1 MMTNHLIEH
10 ARAMISAALAQS
22 RANGARSISAL
33 YLTIYPS
40 PDASLDT
47 IRAAI
52 DFARRGTAA
61 EAARVHFHQAAAR
74 YICWNCCGLRFEGMD
89 GVCPNCESE
98 ALLIPEDI
106 VFELDH
112 IEA

>member
-1 MMTNHLIEH
+1 MTNHLLEH
-10 ARAMISAALAQS
+10 ARAMITAALAETQ
-22 RANGARSISAL
+22 ANGARRISAL
-33 YLTIYPS
+33 HLTVYPS
-40 PDASLDT
+40 PDTSLDA

-52 DFARRGTAA
+52 DLVRRGTPA

-98 ALLIPEDI
+98 ALIIPEDI
-106 VFELDH
+106 VFALDH